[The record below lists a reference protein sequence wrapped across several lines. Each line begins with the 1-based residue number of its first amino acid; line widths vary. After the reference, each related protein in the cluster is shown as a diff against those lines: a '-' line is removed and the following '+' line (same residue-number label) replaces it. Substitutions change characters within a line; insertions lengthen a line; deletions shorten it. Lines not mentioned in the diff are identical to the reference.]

1 MPGVFITGTSTDV
14 GKTHIG
20 VLLCRQ
26 LRESGVTVVPR
37 KPIETGCEPVNGELI
52 PKDATALKQAAG
64 YAGSLNEVC
73 PFRFEPAISPVRA
86 ALLAHRELNI
96 EQLVSSCLAA
106 GEKDFLLVEGAG
118 GFYSPLTENG
128 LNADL
133 ASALQLPVLLVAN
146 DTLGVINQVL
156 LSAEAIKNRGLSLVG
171 VVLNTV
177 DDDKPAHMDNAADL
191 RQLLD
196 YPVFSQSYSALDKAV
211 LAKDL
216 LDRVLAQNNLHK
228 PASVRKALKS

>member
-96 EQLVSSCLAA
+96 EQLVSSCLPI
-106 GEKDFLLVEGAG
+106 LLRHCN
-118 GFYSPLTENG
+118 YRCCWSPMTRS
-128 LNADL
+128 
-133 ASALQLPVLLVAN
+133 ASSIRYCSVLKRSRIAV
-146 DTLGVINQVL
+146 
-156 LSAEAIKNRGLSLVG
+156 SAWSA
-171 VVLNTV
+171 
-177 DDDKPAHMDNAADL
+177 
-191 RQLLD
+191 
-196 YPVFSQSYSALDKAV
+196 SY
-211 LAKDL
+211 
-216 LDRVLAQNNLHK
+216 
-228 PASVRKALKS
+228 